1 MKTFEILLTAES
13 RYIVFS
19 DCHRGNGSAGDEFAA
34 NSMVYKFA
42 LAYYLREGFSY
53 IELGDAEEL
62 WENGSFAPIY
72 ITHTS
77 VYDLLRKFHDP
88 DPARTRYIKIWGNHD
103 LDWQEDAAPL
113 RTVFP
118 GIEVY
123 EAALLR
129 AGEGEDIL
137 FIHGHQADPVCYG
150 WRARISRWMV
160 RNLWRRVQNYN
171 IVDPTTRAAE
181 NPGRCN
187 EIDAKLMS
195 IIRDR
200 ALCSGPL
207 ENRALSL
214 ITENRAQSL
223 IIVAGHTHRPVF
235 AGLSLTERRFVESG
249 IGPPGIARKKGP
261 EEIYYNAGACVL
273 PRCITGI
280 EITAQ
285 QNAGGPIRPHF
296 SLVKWAIQPAAV
308 ATPSLVIA
316 RSVLEG
322 AAIPKKS

>member
-1 MKTFEILLTAES
+1 
-13 RYIVFS
+13 
-19 DCHRGNGSAGDEFAA
+19 
-34 NSMVYKFA
+34 
-42 LAYYLREGFSY
+42 
-53 IELGDAEEL
+53 
-62 WENGSFAPIY
+62 
-72 ITHTS
+72 
-77 VYDLLRKFHDP
+77 DLLREFHDP
-88 DPARTRYIKIWGNHD
+88 EPARTRYIKIWGNHD
-103 LDWQEDAAPL
+103 LDWQDDAAPL

-123 EAALLR
+123 EAALMR

-137 FIHGHQADPVCYG
+137 LIHGHQADPVCSG
-150 WRARISRWMV
+150 WRARISRWLV
-160 RNLWRRVQNYN
+160 RNLWRRIQNYN

-187 EIDAKLMS
+187 DVDACLIRGRALFSKETEG

-200 ALCSGPL
+200 ALFSKG
-207 ENRALSL
+207 
-214 ITENRAQSL
+214 TENGAQSL

-235 AGLSLTERRFVESG
+235 EGLSLTERRFLENGS
-249 IGPPGIARKKGP
+249 GPPGIARKKGP
-261 EEIYYNAGACVL
+261 EAIYYNAGACVL

-296 SLVKWAIQPAAV
+296 SLVKWAVQPAAV
-308 ATPSLVIA
+308 ETPSLVIA

-322 AAIPKKS
+322 

>member
-200 ALCSGPL
+200 ALFSKGP
-207 ENRALSL
+207 
-214 ITENRAQSL
+214 ENRAQSL
-223 IIVAGHTHRPVF
+223 I
-235 AGLSLTERRFVESG
+235 TEYGVS
-249 IGPPGIARKKGP
+249 P
-261 EEIYYNAGACVL
+261 
-273 PRCITGI
+273 
-280 EITAQ
+280 
-285 QNAGGPIRPHF
+285 
-296 SLVKWAIQPAAV
+296 
-308 ATPSLVIA
+308 
-316 RSVLEG
+316 
-322 AAIPKKS
+322 

>member
-1 MKTFEILLTAES
+1 MKTFEIELNAES

-62 WENGSFAPIY
+62 WENGSFVPIY

-77 VYDLLRKFHDP
+77 VYDLLREFHDP
-88 DPARTRYIKIWGNHD
+88 DPARTRYLKIWGNHD

-123 EAALLR
+123 EAALMR

-150 WRARISRWMV
+150 WRARISRWLV
-160 RNLWRRVQNYN
+160 RNLWRRIQDFN
-171 IVDPTTRAAE
+171 IVDPATRAAE

-187 EIDAKLMS
+187 EIDEELMM
-195 IIRDR
+195 
-200 ALCSGPL
+200 
-207 ENRALSL
+207 LS
-214 ITENRAQSL
+214 RGKSSL
-223 IIVAGHTHRPVF
+223 SPFAGIVVAGHTHRPVF
-235 AGLSLTERRFVESG
+235 AGLSLTERRFLENGS
-249 IGPPGIARKKGP
+249 GPPGIARKKGP
-261 EEIYYNAGACVL
+261 EAIYYNAGSCVH

-280 EITAQ
+280 EITAK
-285 QNAGGPIRPHF
+285 QNTGGPIRPHF
-296 SLVKWAIQPAAV
+296 ALVKWAVQPAAEN
-308 ATPSLVIA
+308 PSLVIA
-316 RSVLEG
+316 RTLLEQ
-322 AAIPKKS
+322 

>member
-200 ALCSGPL
+200 ALFSGPL
-207 ENRALSL
+207 ENRAQSL

-235 AGLSLTERRFVESG
+235 AGLSLTERRFVECG

>member
-200 ALCSGPL
+200 ALFSGPL
-207 ENRALSL
+207 
-214 ITENRAQSL
+214 ENRAQSL